1 MAISH
6 TSEALKAGLSGMTM
20 SWPLMAIGEPFMQIG
35 REYNTRKRA
44 SRRSRGV
51 RFGMP
56 CRSFDRVDVYN
67 YDAIRKAFPGIARF
81 GSR

>member
-20 SWPLMAIGEPFMQIG
+20 SWPLMAIEGPFMQIG

-44 SRRSRGV
+44 SGRSQGV
-51 RFGMP
+51 RFGMA